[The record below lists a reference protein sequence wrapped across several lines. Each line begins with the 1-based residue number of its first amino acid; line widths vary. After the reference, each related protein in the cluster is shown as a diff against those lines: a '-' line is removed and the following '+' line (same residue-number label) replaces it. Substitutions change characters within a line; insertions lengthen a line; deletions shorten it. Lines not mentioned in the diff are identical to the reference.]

1 MPKPSLFKK
10 PIETGHTVASINI
23 VRKQLLRLLRIVNIV
38 VQALVLPYYAYLLGK
53 NWGDAFYVTVY
64 SILIGVSLS
73 AVIIEQV
80 IINQQN
86 KAEGKAE
93 KRRIKK
99 RRRVNNLIFKSIK
112 YVIRLLIL
120 IMAYVQIALGVRN
133 ALFVATT
140 ILSTLLILGQILLDI
155 LVMLILRYFEYIRLG
170 FEADLKSSPIFN
182 MGSSDA
188 VTARRLESQAEE
200 MGVLDV
206 SSSEVSKLD
215 EIKAEMA
222 LNQEEAKKE
231 AQASIRHSSI
241 LIRQKKFDDAVADPS
256 IQEKIEKK
264 FKKKLVDA
272 KGLLTSPIKYS
283 LFLSKMRKKLEKAP
297 EGLRGLDAF
306 PLMLD
311 WVEDKE
317 SGISESAKSSILAA
331 CLYCLDPFT
340 VIPSYKG
347 EISFADDEYVINK
360 VIDEVEAEYQA
371 YSAGK

>member
-340 VIPSYKG
+340 VIPS
-347 EISFADDEYVINK
+347 
-360 VIDEVEAEYQA
+360 
-371 YSAGK
+371 